1 MEYKLIFLLSLF
13 LLISQV
19 SSFDE
24 IEYVL
29 NRGFMGRAI
38 DHFLLRVNKETGIY
52 AEFERY
58 NQISV
63 KENDEEEEEEI
74 SNLKSY
80 NINNEQFNILPNTEL
95 FEELNKIEFPE
106 NEDCANH
113 NLFDVPYWQLKVN
126 GKNYRGNVG
135 TDFLT
140 EFTNLV
146 KLTEIKEYVV
156 KQYDNNSE

>member
-1 MEYKLIFLLSLF
+1 MEYKLPFLLSLF

-19 SSFDE
+19 YSFDE

-29 NRGFMGRAI
+29 NRVFLGRHI

-58 NQISV
+58 NKNSTT
-63 KENDEEEEEEI
+63 EEEEEGT

-80 NINNEQFNILPNTEL
+80 NIDNEQFNILPNTEL

-106 NEDCANH
+106 DEDCANH
-113 NLFDVPYWQLKVN
+113 SLFDVPYWQLKVN

-146 KLTEIKEYVV
+146 KLTEIKEYVI
-156 KQYDNNSE
+156 KQYDNNTSE